1 MENPM
6 LELGN
11 NPIPDDLVKDVN
23 EDTFMQ
29 DVIEASK
36 ETPVIVDF
44 WAPWCGPCKTLGPAL
59 EAEVK
64 AAKGKV
70 KMVKVDIDQNQM
82 LASQMRVQSI
92 PAVFAFV
99 DGQPVDGFMGA
110 KAPSE
115 IKAFIDKLLASTGA
129 DDGGLEQA
137 VAMAN
142 EMLEQGAAN
151 DAADTFAAILGEDPE
166 NAAAYAGQIKAHI
179 ALGNTE
185 KATSLL
191 QNVPEAIAQNPDILA
206 IKAQIELADMAGDVG
221 EIDALKA
228 TLDAD
233 PGDHQAR
240 FDLAMAELA
249 NDDTASAMD
258 TLLDLFRRDREWNDA
273 AAKTQLFKIFE
284 ALGAQD
290 PVAQTGRRKLSSM
303 IFV

>member
-1 MENPM
+1 M
-6 LELGN
+6 LEFGN
-11 NPIPDDLVKDVN
+11 TPPTGDLVKDVN

-82 LASQMRVQSI
+82 IASQMRIQSI

-115 IKAFIDKLLASTGA
+115 IKAFVDKLLASTGN
-129 DDGGLEQA
+129 DGGLEEA
-137 VAMAN
+137 VAMAM

-166 NAAAYAGQIKAHI
+166 NAAAFAGHLKAHI
-179 ALGNTE
+179 ALGDIE

-191 QNVPEAIAQNPDILA
+191 QAVPASIAEDPAILA
-206 IKAQIELADMAGDVG
+206 VKAQIELAGMTEDAG
-221 EIDALKA
+221 EIGELKSKLVA
-228 TLDAD
+228 NPD
-233 PGDHQAR
+233 DHQAR

-249 NDDTASAMD
+249 NDDAASAVS
-258 TLLDLFRRDREWNDA
+258 TLLDLFVRDREWNDM

-290 PVAQTGRRKLSSM
+290 PIAQAGRRKLSSV
-303 IFV
+303 IFS

>member
-1 MENPM
+1 MEHPM

-11 NPIPDDLVKDVN
+11 TEPTADLVKDVN

-36 ETPVIVDF
+36 DTPVIVDF

-70 KMVKVDIDQNQM
+70 KMAKVDIDQNQM
-82 LASQMRVQSI
+82 IASQMRIQSI

-99 DGQPVDGFMGA
+99 DGKPVDGFMGA

-115 IKAFIDKLLASTGA
+115 IKAFIDKLLASTG
-129 DDGGLEQA
+129 DDGGLEEA

-142 EMLEQGAAN
+142 EMLEQGAAQ
-151 DAADTFAAILGEDPE
+151 DASETFAAILGEEPE
-166 NAAAYAGQIKAHI
+166 NAAAYAGHIKAHL
-179 ALGNTE
+179 ALGDTE
-185 KATSLL
+185 KAASLL
-191 QNVPEAIAQNPDILA
+191 QAAPETILLDAAILA
-206 IKAQIELADMAGDVG
+206 VKAQIELADMTEDAGEVG
-221 EIDALKA
+221 DLKSKLA
-228 TLDAD
+228 ANPD
-233 PGDHQAR
+233 DHQAR

-249 NDDTASAMD
+249 NDDPASAVD
-258 TLLDLFRRDREWNDA
+258 TLLDLFGRDREWNDM
-273 AAKTQLFKIFE
+273 AAKTQLFKIFD

-290 PVAQTGRRKLSSM
+290 PVTQVGRRKLSSM